1 MDFLHPPEALID
13 IRTQKSVGLLVDSF
27 EFLGPELPTPS
38 KKREVKP
45 THKRERSTHCSWE
58 F

>member
-45 THKRERSTHCSWE
+45 THKRERSTHCS
-58 F
+58 